1 MLKQSVDAF
10 QDNVE
15 GIMLQ
20 GYCQTFFIKNKAI
33 ELLKNLKIKKKKN
46 HN

>member
-1 MLKQSVDAF
+1 MMLKQRVDAS

-20 GYCQTFFIKNKAI
+20 GGYCETFFIKNKAV
-33 ELLKNLKIKKKKN
+33 ELLKNLKDKKS
-46 HN
+46 